1 MEKAVIVLAVFHDYF
16 LNSNLQWFNEFNLPI
31 VTFPSLN
38 AFSAKLKMKIQLFL
52 GPFWLLLSHTKSFLY
67 RRATC
72 KFCGVILQVSLYC
85 TNESLLTCYSHWKT
99 STQVL
104 PQTAQLLLLSF
115 SDRPE
120 IQNKKNKPDKGL
132 FTWSGGLRSSGV
144 GFFCFVSPRAW
155 KQKKPTP
162 LDRGPPLHVN
172 RV

>member
-1 MEKAVIVLAVFHDYF
+1 MPFLQSWRWRYNCFWTLFGCSCLTRNRFCIVV
-16 LNSNLQWFNEFNLPI
+16 Q
-31 VTFPSLN
+31 
-38 AFSAKLKMKIQLFL
+38 
-52 GPFWLLLSHTKSFLY
+52 
-67 RRATC
+67 RAN
-72 KFCGVILQVSLYC
+72 FCGVILQVSLYC

-144 GFFCFVSPRAW
+144 GFFCFVPQSVKTKETNPTRPGS
-155 KQKKPTP
+155 PTP
-162 LDRGPPLHVN
+162 CKQGLSKDLTPGDLTVALLKAAQAYNSRGD
-172 RV
+172 

>member
-1 MEKAVIVLAVFHDYF
+1 MIQWIYQSWLPLNKMPFLQSWRWRYNYFGALFGCPCLTGNRFCIVVQSA
-16 LNSNLQWFNEFNLPI
+16 N
-31 VTFPSLN
+31 
-38 AFSAKLKMKIQLFL
+38 FS
-52 GPFWLLLSHTKSFLY
+52 
-67 RRATC
+67 
-72 KFCGVILQVSLYC
+72 GVILQVSLYC

-99 STQVL
+99 NRQVL